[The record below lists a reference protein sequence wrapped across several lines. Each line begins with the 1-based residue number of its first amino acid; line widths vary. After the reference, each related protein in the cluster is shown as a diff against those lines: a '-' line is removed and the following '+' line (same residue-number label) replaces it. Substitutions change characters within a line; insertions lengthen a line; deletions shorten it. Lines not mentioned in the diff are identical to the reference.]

1 MGILDLLM
9 GTDPG
14 ILGQLLGAGAQ
25 TGIQPQSG
33 GMPGGVPTV
42 PGSSIPYGQGQTGLL
57 GNGLLGNAARGA
69 LYGLGAA
76 GQPGSRGFG
85 AGLGRGAAQSIG
97 MSQMRGQYGL
107 QQAQG
112 QQQLQA
118 GARQGQLGLMTLN
131 YYRRMQ
137 GLPDLDISGQPVPSS
152 ATMNTPEGTP
162 QQIAQMRGVMG
173 SPFGQAATQATQTAQ
188 AGLSDSPSG
197 GMAAP
202 APGVPAA
209 ASALSGVPQGSDQWW
224 QQLYAMGQTMIGV
237 PGLAQDGV
245 TLMEK
250 AKTHD
255 PSVIQTEAYAKAV
268 GTAAGTP
275 VRVNQGGSVFIPGQ
289 GVVYQ
294 APVLGE
300 TVDNNPGSPTF
311 GQKFKAGIDPSTGR
325 AYGQPPPPPRVVP
338 PPAAGSGTPPPAD
351 DNGQVTAPVI
361 APPNYY
367 PSPAGTPTE
376 ISPGQT
382 AEIKAQGDRN
392 AAAID
397 AAQAGATAAEKHIQL
412 LDQMRA
418 TADEFRLG
426 AGSHLVASAQ
436 GWGQYFG
443 ITSDEANRQLG
454 AYQDMRKL
462 GVTAGA
468 SAIKDVS
475 SREALQGQ
483 KMIWEAQ
490 PNPGMSPDG
499 FRRVTDSLQGADL
512 AMIAKNKWAASQVTG
527 TKIDATW
534 QSGTRAQAANVF
546 WMQRML
552 ESDPK
557 LAQTTV
563 TNLSKTPGGKALLQK
578 IFDAKQWMAA
588 QGLL

>member
-33 GMPGGVPTV
+33 GMPGGVPTL
-42 PGSSIPYGQGQTGLL
+42 PGSSIPYGQSQTGLL

-69 LYGLGAA
+69 LYGMGAA
-76 GQPGSRGFG
+76 GQPGSKGFF
-85 AGLGRGAAQSIG
+85 AGVGRGAQQSIG
-97 MSQMRGQYGL
+97 MQQARGQYGL

-137 GLPDLDISGQPVPSS
+137 GLPDLDISGQPVPQSQ
-152 ATMNTPEGTP
+152 P
-162 QQIAQMRGVMG
+162 QGG
-173 SPFGQAATQATQTAQ
+173 AAP
-188 AGLSDSPSG
+188 AGYAGPSG
-197 GMAAP
+197 GGMVAP
-202 APGVPAA
+202 APGIPPAA
-209 ASALSGVPQGSDQWW
+209 AALSQTQQGSDEWW
-224 QQLYAMGQTMIGV
+224 QQLYAMGHSMIGV

-268 GTAAGTP
+268 GEAAGTP
-275 VRVNQGGSVFIPGQ
+275 INVRPGGTVYLPGQ
-289 GVVYQ
+289 GAMFQ

-300 TVDNNPGSPTF
+300 TVDNNPRSPTF
-311 GQKFKAGIDPSTGR
+311 GQKFKTSINPSTGG
-325 AYGQPPPPPRVVP
+325 AYGGQAA
-338 PPAAGSGTPPPAD
+338 PPAQASAAPPAGAGSGTGLTEKDFPQ
-351 DNGQVTAPVI
+351 NGVAGDFYNQQGGVPTQL
-361 APPNYY
+361 
-367 PSPAGTPTE
+367 SPAQE
-376 ISPGQT
+376 E
-382 AEIKAQGDRN
+382 EIKAQGARN
-392 AAAID
+392 ATAID
-397 AAQAGATAAEKHIQL
+397 AAQTGATAAEKHIQL

-512 AMIAKNKWAASQVTG
+512 AMIAKNKWASNQVTG
-527 TKIDATW
+527 TKIDSTW
-534 QSGTRAQAANVF
+534 QAGTRAQAANVF

-563 TNLSKTPGGKALLQK
+563 TNLSKTPGGKALLQR
-578 IFDAKQWMAA
+578 IFDAKQWMAG